1 MELRFDSAI
10 KPMYIVGIV
19 KMLVAFSELTQFN
32 LYYRPSNLEKYSK
45 PMYIVGIVEM
55 LVAFA
60 IWRSTL
66 SPCNL

>member
-45 PMYIVGIVEM
+45 PMYIVGIV
-55 LVAFA
+55 
-60 IWRSTL
+60 
-66 SPCNL
+66 